1 MLVKIVKTTAVNIA
15 KNILIMVDNPLQ
27 MRLKL
32 LLKKQFKKQQKQL
45 VLWSVIK
52 LLIKLQKCQ
61 EIPHR
66 IAQKQSQKKQKILD
80 LIEKYLKKDISPEKV

>member
-32 LLKKQFKKQQKQL
+32 LQKKQFKKQQKQL

-80 LIEKYLKKDISPEKV
+80 LIEKYLEKDISPEKM

>member
-32 LLKKQFKKQQKQL
+32 LQKKQFKKQQKQL
-45 VLWSVIK
+45 VL
-52 LLIKLQKCQ
+52 
-61 EIPHR
+61 
-66 IAQKQSQKKQKILD
+66 
-80 LIEKYLKKDISPEKV
+80 

>member
-32 LLKKQFKKQQKQL
+32 LQKKQFKKQQKQL

-80 LIEKYLKKDISPEKV
+80 LIEKYLKKDISPEKM

>member
-80 LIEKYLKKDISPEKV
+80 LIEKYLKKDISPEKM